1 MNLTS
6 LNLGKFMIKTGD
18 NNIGSIE
25 QLQFMNMPLL
35 ENLSLCK
42 TFDKSDGN
50 NITNVSALN
59 KCAWNSLR
67 DLGLG
72 SYLIYDQKITKCKN
86 SILQDWEWA

>member
-1 MNLTS
+1 MNLRV
-6 LNLGKFMIKTGD
+6 LNLGKFMIKTER
-18 NNIGSIE
+18 NNIESIE

-35 ENLSLCK
+35 EELNLCK

-67 DLGLG
+67 
-72 SYLIYDQKITKCKN
+72 
-86 SILQDWEWA
+86 